1 MLPPS
6 TITGR
11 TADLMTRLPRASQG
25 SWLWLVI
32 AVLSLA
38 GLGVLTMVV
47 AQKLFIP
54 FDQPLLT
61 TALSFSAWTSFWNF
75 WSVFGDYPMIPIA
88 IGFVVWLLLN
98 HRRREAVLV
107 IVLLAVATAGQEVI
121 KALVARP
128 RPLGSAPG
136 IPGVIYSYP
145 SGHAFEDLVILG
157 MLAVRLWR
165 SRQATWLRELVAI
178 LVVVEVALVSIARVA
193 LDLHY
198 PSDALGGILSGLV
211 VLGLYAWWT
220 RPGAWADHPRREPA

>member
-1 MLPPS
+1 MEGQPVTTHPS
-6 TITGR
+6 N
-11 TADLMTRLPRASQG
+11 ANLSA
-25 SWLWLVI
+25 WLWLAI
-32 AVLSLA
+32 ALASLV

-47 AQKLFIP
+47 AQNLLIP
-54 FDQPLLT
+54 WDQPLLT
-61 TALSFSAWTSFWNF
+61 TALSFNSLNGFWNF

-121 KALVARP
+121 KAIVARP

-136 IPGVIYSYP
+136 IAGVIYSYP

-165 SRQATWLRELVAI
+165 SRQATWLRVLVPILVA
-178 LVVVEVALVSIARVA
+178 VEVALVSIARVA

-198 PSDALGGILSGLV
+198 PSDVLAGLLSGLA

-220 RPGAWADHPRREPA
+220 RPGSWADHPRREPA